1 MTLADPLLELTKSQ
15 TLFRGSRED
24 LETLKTTFDRQHWL
38 RLPQFVAPDLLRRIQ
53 NDLAAGEFRAK
64 VHEGIGRELV
74 TGPDGAF
81 SLVTFLVNDPR
92 LFELVGHITGCR
104 DIQCFTGRIYRMN
117 PGSEHYDS
125 WHDDVEGHRLI
136 AMSLNLATMPHEG
149 GVLQIRERASRR
161 ILQEVTNTTYGDAI
175 IFRISRE
182 LQHRVTAVDGAVART
197 AFAGW
202 FRSRPS
208 FRDLISGKHAEMFE
222 ED

>member
-81 SLVTFLVNDPR
+81 AADVSGQRSPFVRVGRAHYR
-92 LFELVGHITGCR
+92 LSRHPVL
-104 DIQCFTGRIYRMN
+104 
-117 PGSEHYDS
+117 
-125 WHDDVEGHRLI
+125 HRQDL
-136 AMSLNLATMPHEG
+136 PHEPG
-149 GVLQIRERASRR
+149 Q
-161 ILQEVTNTTYGDAI
+161 
-175 IFRISRE
+175 
-182 LQHRVTAVDGAVART
+182 
-197 AFAGW
+197 
-202 FRSRPS
+202 
-208 FRDLISGKHAEMFE
+208 
-222 ED
+222 